1 MKRVVFALA
10 AWLVFCALWFAP
22 TASADNPISLDE
34 YRAAVAQAFDL
45 VTQATAQTTEARAP
59 LLIQAASV
67 LERINAVTLPSG
79 AQSNIDNH
87 ELVALI
93 HDPNKTPAA
102 QTRLA
107 ALRDALSQPLAPV
120 ATSDLVLLQNILG
133 RPPFVEEA
141 NALPAWLQD
150 ILLRISRYFDRL
162 VNNTARGVFDARDLI
177 ILLGILL
184 VIVVLAYFIRGL
196 RRNWVKEEVLANLP
210 ETHEVRTPGEA
221 FNNAQA
227 FVNQGDYRNAV
238 RQLYLATLLLLDQRG
253 KIKYD
258 PTLTNREYLHQTSN
272 DSRTTAALAPI
283 VETFDRTWY
292 GFELITPTEFDA
304 YRARVDEVKNS

>member
-1 MKRVVFALA
+1 MKRVFALA
-10 AWLVFCALWFAP
+10 LCFLLCVLCGAQ
-22 TASADNPISLDE
+22 TASADSPVSLDE

-45 VTQATAQTTEARAP
+45 VTQAAAQSSDARAP
-59 LLIQAASV
+59 LLNQAASV

-79 AQSNIDNH
+79 AQSNIDNR

-93 HDPNKTPAA
+93 RDPNKAPAA

-107 ALRDALSQPLAPV
+107 ALREALTQPLAPV
-120 ATSDLVLLQNILG
+120 TAPDLVLLQNILE
-133 RPPFVEEA
+133 RPPFAEEA
-141 NALPAWLQD
+141 NALPGWLQE
-150 ILLRISRYFDRL
+150 ILLRISRFFDRL
-162 VNNTARGVFDARDLI
+162 FDNTARGVLDARDLI
-177 ILLGILL
+177 ILLGIAL
-184 VIVVLAYFIRGL
+184 VIFVLVYFIRGL
-196 RRNWVKEEVLANLP
+196 RRNLVKEEALANLP
-210 ETHEVRTPGEA
+210 EMHEVRTPGEA

-238 RQLYLATLLLLDQRG
+238 RQLYLATLLLLDQHG

-272 DSRTTAALAPI
+272 DPRTTAALAPI

-292 GFELITPTEFDA
+292 GFESITSAEFDA
-304 YRARVDEVKNS
+304 YRARVEQVKEL